1 MNACKW
7 SITNK
12 KAILISSLWFDC
24 IVALCCIIYSAIR
37 HPDNYRL
44 LLLHLLLLNFLI
56 PCSKILIQDNIKQ
69 QQWWSFMINSMV
81 TTTMRTRSTRTYIL
95 HTKYTYMP
103 TYMLH
108 ITWSLCRK
116 NMTPTKPFM
125 NIQNKCVYD
134 ILTQF

>member
-1 MNACKW
+1 MNAYKW
-7 SITNK
+7 SSITNK

-44 LLLHLLLLNFLI
+44 LLLHLLLLSFLI
-56 PCSKILIQDNIKQ
+56 PCSKILIQDIIKQ

-95 HTKYTYMP
+95 HTKYTHNMP

-108 ITWSLCRK
+108 IFITWSLCRK
-116 NMTPTKPFM
+116 NMTPNLSWIFRTNAF
-125 NIQNKCVYD
+125 
-134 ILTQF
+134 TTF